1 MSDFNTKDVIS
12 ASVAVH
18 RVNGGFVKKDQIR
31 YDEKYKDATSNSQML
46 YQHFFE
52 GDKVEITER
61 DQDAADEIISYLKGL
76 SFKAIERN
84 LTDFE
89 KNVLRLVSGN
99 TVAKDSIGI
108 AASLPKVY
116 YNKIEQDKWTD
127 REYAL
132 STTSNPLGELN
143 KRATFTATVEFC
155 RWIPTTMSYL
165 VTASVDNKHI
175 LKFFSQDPVVAK
187 KDKLITISGYV
198 KSQEK
203 SRYHNGIETMINRIK
218 IEKTD

>member
-1 MSDFNTKDVIS
+1 MSDFNTKDVMS

-18 RVNGGFVKKDQIR
+18 RINGGFIKKDQIR
-31 YDEKYKDATSNSQML
+31 YDEKYKDSTSNSQML
-46 YQHFFE
+46 YKHFFE
-52 GDKVEITER
+52 GDKVEIT
-61 DQDAADEIISYLKGL
+61 DSDKSQADDIIAYLKGL

-116 YNKIEQDKWTD
+116 YNKLEQDTWSD
-127 REYAL
+127 REHVL
-132 STTSNPLGELN
+132 SQTSTGLGELN
-143 KRATFTATVEFC
+143 KRGVFKATVEFC

-175 LKFFSQDPVVAK
+175 LKFFSQDPVVGR
-187 KDKLITISGYV
+187 KDKVLTISGFV
-198 KSQEK
+198 KSQDK

-218 IEKTD
+218 IEQID